1 MLQTTHL
8 GVICTEGLT
17 GVEYYVVEE
26 DSLPEKM
33 NQMKTW
39 KKYRLSHPGIWGTN
53 IPGRRDNYTYYSW
66 INCIL
71 LYQRLSQ

>member
-39 KKYRLSHPGIWGTN
+39 KK
-53 IPGRRDNYTYYSW
+53 
-66 INCIL
+66 
-71 LYQRLSQ
+71 